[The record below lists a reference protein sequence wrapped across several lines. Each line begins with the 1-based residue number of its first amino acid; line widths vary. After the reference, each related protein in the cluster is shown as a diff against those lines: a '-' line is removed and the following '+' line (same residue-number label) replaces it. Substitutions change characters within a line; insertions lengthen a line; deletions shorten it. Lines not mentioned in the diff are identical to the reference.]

1 MARETKIGMLVGLGF
16 IVCFAVILENRGR
29 DDRVGPQMPDEIL
42 AQSAVQTES
51 VTPSVVERRARDYGR
66 PRVQASTEASDRP
79 ERRPVRRQ
87 GAEPRARRP
96 RPVPS
101 ETGDPRGRNMGA
113 PAGRVADDAPRE
125 VAGTGE
131 REAASG
137 LRRVVFGEAE
147 SRPRSQRP
155 SRSQTQ
161 PRPGRRV
168 VQAGPT
174 DPPLSLTATAS
185 QTEPKPDAEPE
196 SVAAAGQ
203 RYEIRKGDTLTRI
216 AARHYGSGSKGVI
229 DAIYNANRS
238 VLSSPDALR
247 VDEEIVLPAIAGGKA
262 LAPAVT
268 EKPAAEAEP
277 PADTSPAADPQPR
290 YESYQVKK
298 GDRYVTIAKE
308 QLGSAARW
316 REIAELNKD
325 IFPDPARIQSGVRIR
340 LPVDAGDDAQGTDS

>member
-42 AQSAVQTES
+42 AQSAVQTDS

-66 PRVQASTEASDRP
+66 SRLPASAGASDRP
-79 ERRPVRRQ
+79 VRRPVERQ
-87 GAEPRARRP
+87 GAEPRARRA
-96 RPVPS
+96 RPGSP
-101 ETGDPRGRNMGA
+101 ETRDATDRNMEA

-125 VAGTGE
+125 VAGTGR
-131 REAASG
+131 REAAS
-137 LRRVVFGEAE
+137 RARQAVSADAE
-147 SRPRSQRP
+147 SRPRSRRPPRSETQR
-155 SRSQTQ
+155 
-161 PRPGRRV
+161 RPGRQV

-174 DPPLSLTATAS
+174 ETPLSLTAMTS
-185 QTEPKPDAEPE
+185 QTEPTPGAEPE

-203 RYEIRKGDTLTRI
+203 RYEVKKGDTLTRI
-216 AARHYGSGSKGVI
+216 AARHYGSGSKVVI
-229 DAIYNANRS
+229 EAIYEANRS

-247 VDEEIVLPAIAGGKA
+247 VDQVIVLPAMAGGKT
-262 LAPAVT
+262 LAPAAV
-268 EKPAAEAEP
+268 ERSASEVEP
-277 PADTSPAADPQPR
+277 PAAPSPAADPQPR
-290 YESYQVKK
+290 YQPYQVKK

-308 QLGSAARW
+308 QLGSASRW

-325 IFPDPARIQSGVRIR
+325 IFPDPARIQYGVRIR